1 MSKFNRLPPVKAM
14 RALEAL
20 DRLRSAGAVAEEL
33 SLTRSAVSHMLRR
46 LEDDLGFA
54 ISEPDGRGIRLTVR
68 GKRYAQEARR
78 ALDIMSRAAADEPA
92 LSGELKV
99 VAPPGFATFWL
110 ADRIGS
116 FTDQFPDINIHLA
129 AARVLGDIADET
141 ADVQIAFGEEAQ
153 LRDQADLLAQVALF
167 PVCAPSALSA
177 EPGLRKPS
185 DLKSMRLL
193 HLVTHVDWQRWLEAA
208 GATKVDPRS
217 GLVFSDMPM
226 VQMAAAS
233 GHGVALGDALTAR
246 ASLESGQLVRPF
258 ALSIPSR
265 WSYYMRVN
273 AAGPAGEA
281 AQAFAGWIRDQLDD
295 GTRQ

>member
-20 DRLRSAGAVAEEL
+20 DRLKSAGAVADEM

-54 ISEPDGRGIRLTVR
+54 VSEPDGRGLRLTGR
-68 GKRYAQEARR
+68 GRRYAQEARR
-78 ALDIMSRAAADEPA
+78 ALDIMSSAAADEPA

-110 ADRIGS
+110 ADRIGLFAS
-116 FTDQFPDINIHLA
+116 QFPDISINLA
-129 AARVLGDIADET
+129 AARELGDIADET
-141 ADVQIAFGEEAQ
+141 ADVQVAFGEEAH
-153 LRDQADLLAQVALF
+153 LRDKADLLAQVALF
-167 PVCAPSALSA
+167 PVCAPSTLSA
-177 EPGLRKPS
+177 EPGLRKAS
-185 DLKSMRLL
+185 DLKRLRLL

-208 GATKVDPRS
+208 GAAQVDPRG

-233 GHGVALGDALTAR
+233 GHGVALGDLFTAR
-246 ASLESGQLVRPF
+246 AGLESGQLVRPF

-265 WSYYMRVN
+265 WSYFMRVK
-273 AAGPAGEA
+273 AAGPASEA
-281 AQAFAGWIRDQLDD
+281 AQAFAAWIRGQLDD
-295 GTRQ
+295 GSRQ

>member
-1 MSKFNRLPPVKAM
+1 MSKFSRLPPVKAM

-20 DRLRSAGAVAEEL
+20 DRLRSAGAVAEEM

-68 GKRYAQEARR
+68 GRRYAQEARR
-78 ALDIMSRAAADEPA
+78 ALDIMTRAAADEPV
-92 LSGELKV
+92 LSGDLKV

-116 FTDQFPDINIHLA
+116 FIEQFPDINIHVA
-129 AARVLGDIADET
+129 AARALGDITDET
-141 ADVQIAFGEEAQ
+141 ADVQIAFGEAAQ
-153 LRDQADLLAQVALF
+153 LRDQADLVAQVALF

-185 DLKSMRLL
+185 DLKRMRLL

-208 GATKVDPRS
+208 GATQVDPR
-217 GLVFSDMPM
+217 GGPVFSDMPM

-246 ASLESGQLVRPF
+246 AALESGQLVRPF

-265 WSYYMRVN
+265 WSYFMRVN

-281 AQAFAGWIRDQLDD
+281 AQAFAAWIKTQLDD
-295 GTRQ
+295 GNRQ

>member
-1 MSKFNRLPPVKAM
+1 MSKFSRLPPVKAM

-20 DRLRSAGAVAEEL
+20 DRLRSAGAVAEEM

-68 GKRYAQEARR
+68 GRRYAQEARR
-78 ALDIMSRAAADEPA
+78 ALDIMTRAAADEPV
-92 LSGELKV
+92 LSGDLKV

-116 FTDQFPDINIHLA
+116 FIEQFPDINIHVA
-129 AARVLGDIADET
+129 AARALGDITDET
-141 ADVQIAFGEEAQ
+141 ADVQIAFGEAAQ
-153 LRDQADLLAQVALF
+153 LRDQADLVAQVALF

-185 DLKSMRLL
+185 DLKRMRLL
-193 HLVTHVDWQRWLEAA
+193 HLVTHVDWQRWLDAA
-208 GATKVDPRS
+208 GATQVDPR
-217 GLVFSDMPM
+217 GGPVFSDMPM

-246 ASLESGQLVRPF
+246 AALETGQLVRPF

-265 WSYYMRVN
+265 WSYFMRVN

-281 AQAFAGWIRDQLDD
+281 AQAFAAWIKTQLDD
-295 GTRQ
+295 GNRQ

>member
-1 MSKFNRLPPVKAM
+1 MSKFSRLPPVKAM

-20 DRLRSAGAVAEEL
+20 DRLRSAGAVAEEM

-54 ISEPDGRGIRLTVR
+54 ISEPDGRGIRLTAR

-78 ALDIMSRAAADEPA
+78 ALDIMTRAAADEPV
-92 LSGELKV
+92 LSGDLKV

-116 FTDQFPDINIHLA
+116 FIEQFPDINIHVA
-129 AARVLGDIADET
+129 AARVLGDITDET
-141 ADVQIAFGEEAQ
+141 ADVQIAFGEAAQ

-177 EPGLRKPS
+177 DPGLRKPS
-185 DLKSMRLL
+185 DLKRMLLL

-208 GATKVDPRS
+208 GATQVDPR
-217 GLVFSDMPM
+217 GGPVFSDMPM

-246 ASLESGQLVRPF
+246 AALESGQLVRPF

-265 WSYYMRVN
+265 WSYFMRVN

-281 AQAFAGWIRDQLDD
+281 AQAFAEWIKTQLDD
-295 GTRQ
+295 GNRQ

>member
-1 MSKFNRLPPVKAM
+1 MSRFNRLPPVKAM

-20 DRLRSAGAVAEEL
+20 DRLRSAGAVADEM

-54 ISEPDGRGIRLTVR
+54 VSEPDGRGIRLTVR
-68 GKRYAQEARR
+68 GKRYAHEARR

-99 VAPPGFATFWL
+99 VVPPGFGTFWL

-116 FTDQFPDINIHLA
+116 FADQFPDITVHLA
-129 AARVLGDIADET
+129 AARMLGDIADET
-141 ADVQIAFGEEAQ
+141 ADVQVAFGAEAH
-153 LRDQADLLAQVALF
+153 LRDKADLLAQVALF
-167 PVCAPSALSA
+167 PVCAPSTLSA
-177 EPGLRKPS
+177 EPGLRKAS
-185 DLKSMRLL
+185 DLKRLRLL

-208 GATKVDPRS
+208 GAGQVDPRA

-246 ASLESGQLVRPF
+246 TALESGQLVKPF

-265 WSYYMRVN
+265 WSYFMRVN
-273 AAGPAGEA
+273 DTGPAGEA
-281 AQAFAGWIRDQLDD
+281 AQAFAAWIKAQLDD
-295 GTRQ
+295 GARQ

>member
-1 MSKFNRLPPVKAM
+1 MSRFGRLPPVKAM

-20 DRLRSAGAVAEEL
+20 DRLRSAGAVAEEM

-116 FTDQFPDINIHLA
+116 FADQYPDISIHLA

-141 ADVQIAFGEEAQ
+141 A
-153 LRDQADLLAQVALF
+153 VA
-167 PVCAPSALSA
+167 
-177 EPGLRKPS
+177 
-185 DLKSMRLL
+185 
-193 HLVTHVDWQRWLEAA
+193 AA
-208 GATKVDPRS
+208 CPTARVFVRPRS
-217 GLVFSDMPM
+217 AVRSLRRSSAATPATSAIPTL
-226 VQMAAAS
+226 AAA
-233 GHGVALGDALTAR
+233 
-246 ASLESGQLVRPF
+246 P
-258 ALSIPSR
+258 
-265 WSYYMRVN
+265 
-273 AAGPAGEA
+273 
-281 AQAFAGWIRDQLDD
+281 
-295 GTRQ
+295 

>member
-20 DRLRSAGAVAEEL
+20 DRLRSAGAVAEEM

-68 GKRYAQEARR
+68 GKRYAREARR
-78 ALDIMSRAAADEPA
+78 ALEIMTRAAADEPV

-99 VAPPGFATFWL
+99 VAPPGLAAFWL

-116 FTDQFPDINIHLA
+116 FTGQFPDINIHVA
-129 AARVLGDIADET
+129 AARALGDIGDET
-141 ADVQIAFGEEAQ
+141 ADVQIAFGEAAQ
-153 LRDQADLLAQVALF
+153 LRDQADLLAQTSLF
-167 PVCAPSALSA
+167 PVCAPSAMSA
-177 EPGLRKPS
+177 EPGLRKAS
-185 DLKSMRLL
+185 DLQRMPLL

-208 GATKVDPRS
+208 GVTQVDPRG

-226 VQMAAAS
+226 VQMAASS

-246 ASLESGQLVRPF
+246 SALESGQLVRPF

-273 AAGPAGEA
+273 ETGPAGEA
-281 AQAFAGWIRDQLDD
+281 AQAFATWINTQLDD
-295 GTRQ
+295 GHRQ

>member
-1 MSKFNRLPPVKAM
+1 MSRFNRLPPVKAM

-20 DRLRSAGAVAEEL
+20 DRLGSAGAVADDL

-46 LEDDLGFA
+46 LEDDLGFPV
-54 ISEPDGRGIRLTVR
+54 SEPDGRGIRLTAR
-68 GKRYAQEARR
+68 GRRYAREARR
-78 ALDIMSRAAADEPA
+78 ALDIMTRAAADEPV
-92 LSGELKV
+92 LSGELRI

-116 FTDQFPDINIHLA
+116 FAEQYPDISIHVA
-129 AARVLGDIADET
+129 AARALGDIGDET
-141 ADVQIAFGEEAQ
+141 ADVQIAFGEAAQ
-153 LRDQADLLAQVALF
+153 LRDQAELLAQTVLF
-167 PVCAPSALSA
+167 PVCAPSALSG

-185 DLKSMRLL
+185 DLERMRLL

-208 GATKVDPRS
+208 GAARVDPR
-217 GLVFSDMPM
+217 GGPVFSDMPM

-246 ASLESGQLVRPF
+246 SALDSGQLVRPF

-265 WSYYMRVN
+265 WSYFMRVN
-273 AAGPAGEA
+273 AAGPAGDA
-281 AQAFAGWIRDQLDD
+281 ARALAGWIKTQLDD
-295 GTRQ
+295 GNRQ